1 MSGKS
6 LEECRAQLRED
17 MNYLK
22 EQDLLMQKN
31 SKIETIDIESDNET
45 PEDGKKIIIPGLG
58 VNVTEMELR
67 RSLNCQNLNNLS
79 HTQPSKITFSKLSG
93 KCDAILHFSDI
104 RAAEDYGKQINQSL
118 LYSVFGAPGLSSPGV
133 SPPRFVDTTNSIHI
147 IDNIQTESSDICQHE
162 SLTKVLSNANV
173 IPIFVDIQ
181 SEDGLYIT
189 KIKVNLLTHGKCQQF
204 FGQEPKILISAFL
217 NYMKKYYPSKE
228 GLELVF
234 VTPCPATYTLFYSV
248 LKENVVNKQVFDFY
262 FTVWTDIQSVVRE
275 AQAGFRGITA
285 CSYQS
290 DKGCIELLKLL
301 KLLKLLISQMM
312 CPHDK
317 ASCTYECIC
326 LDESVVG
333 AC

>member
-1 MSGKS
+1 M
-6 LEECRAQLRED
+6 EECR
-17 MNYLK
+17 NYLK

-31 SKIETIDIESDNET
+31 SKIETIDIESDNDT

-67 RSLNCQNLNNLS
+67 RSLNCQNLNKLK

-104 RAAEDYGKQINQSL
+104 RAAEDYRKQINQSL
-118 LYSVFGAPGLSSPGV
+118 LYSVFGAPELSSPGV
-133 SPPRFVDTTNSIHI
+133 SPPRFVDTSNSIHI
-147 IDNIQTESSDICQHE
+147 IDNIETESSDFCQHE
-162 SLTKVLSNANV
+162 SLTKKVFSNANV

-204 FGQEPKILISAFL
+204 YGQEPKILISAFL

-234 VTPCPATYTLFYSV
+234 VTPCPAAYTLFYSV

-262 FTVWTDIQSVVRE
+262 FTLWTDIQSVVRE
-275 AQAGFRGITA
+275 AQAGNRGIAA

-290 DKGCIELLKLL
+290 NKG
-301 KLLKLLISQMM
+301 
-312 CPHDK
+312 
-317 ASCTYECIC
+317 
-326 LDESVVG
+326 
-333 AC
+333 

>member
-1 MSGKS
+1 M
-6 LEECRAQLRED
+6 EECR
-17 MNYLK
+17 NYLK

-45 PEDGKKIIIPGLG
+45 PDDGKKIIIPGLG

-67 RSLNCQNLNNLS
+67 RSLNCQNLNNLN
-79 HTQPSKITFSKLSG
+79 HTTQPSKITFSKLSG

-147 IDNIQTESSDICQHE
+147 IDNIQTESSDICQHK

-228 GLELVF
+228 GLDLVF
-234 VTPCPATYTLFYSV
+234 VTPCPAAYTLFYSV
-248 LKENVVNKQVFDFY
+248 LKENAVNKQVFDFY
-262 FTVWTDIQSVVRE
+262 FTHHTDIHSVVRE
-275 AQAGFRGITA
+275 AQAGYRGVTA

-290 DKGCIELLKLL
+290 NKG
-301 KLLKLLISQMM
+301 
-312 CPHDK
+312 
-317 ASCTYECIC
+317 
-326 LDESVVG
+326 
-333 AC
+333 

>member
-1 MSGKS
+1 M
-6 LEECRAQLRED
+6 EECRAQIREE

-31 SKIETIDIESDNET
+31 SKIETIDIESEPDT
-45 PEDGKKIIIPGLG
+45 PEDGRKIIIPGLG

-67 RSLNCQNLNNLS
+67 RSLNCQNLKNLNQ
-79 HTQPSKITFSKLSG
+79 TQPSKITFSKLSG
-93 KCDAILHFSDI
+93 KCDAILHFTDI
-104 RAAEDYGKQINQSL
+104 RAAEDYKKQINQSL
-118 LYSVFGAPGLSSPGV
+118 LYSVFGAPGLTSPGV
-133 SPPRFVDTTNSIHI
+133 SPPRFVDTSNSIHI
-147 IDNIQTESSDICQHE
+147 IDNIETESSDICQDE
-162 SLTKVLSNANV
+162 SLSKVFSNTNV

-217 NYMKKYYPSKE
+217 NYMKKYYPSKQ

-262 FTVWTDIQSVVRE
+262 FGLHTDIQSVVRE
-275 AQAGFRGITA
+275 VQAGYRGITA
-285 CSYQS
+285 CSYRS
-290 DKGCIELLKLL
+290 NKGGCSVLLN
-301 KLLKLLISQMM
+301 
-312 CPHDK
+312 C
-317 ASCTYECIC
+317 
-326 LDESVVG
+326 
-333 AC
+333 